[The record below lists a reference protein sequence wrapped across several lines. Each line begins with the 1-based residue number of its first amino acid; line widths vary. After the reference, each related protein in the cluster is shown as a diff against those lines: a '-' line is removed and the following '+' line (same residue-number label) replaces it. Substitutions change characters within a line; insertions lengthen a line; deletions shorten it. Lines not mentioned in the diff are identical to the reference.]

1 MLLEITSS
9 EVPGGVPELKAN
21 GEQGKDKTQQFLQ
34 CFLLLPMVTRATQSQ
49 FQSCPFPSVPITP
62 QQTIIL
68 SHTSSARCVSVGQS
82 CPSSSFLHVHLRSLP
97 SSSFKHM
104 QRSPW
109 EFPAHSVG
117 VYLHSGCDPKTRF
130 HGMQCDHPC
139 SVGIIRVRKKHKN
152 KQTWGSIKP
161 TMVLLLLPPLLCQP
175 VSQQTQCQLS
185 LYIVSPRNK
194 NMPAPS
200 LDNRCKA
207 GKVQ

>member
-1 MLLEITSS
+1 M
-9 EVPGGVPELKAN
+9 PGGVPELKAN

-117 VYLHSGCDPKTRF
+117 YICILDVILRRDFMG
-130 HGMQCDHPC
+130 C
-139 SVGIIRVRKKHKN
+139 SVIIPALLESLESERNTKINRHGKAENLPWCCCSFHPFSANQSASKHN
-152 KQTWGSIKP
+152 ANCLFI
-161 TMVLLLLPPLLCQP
+161 
-175 VSQQTQCQLS
+175 
-185 LYIVSPRNK
+185 
-194 NMPAPS
+194 
-200 LDNRCKA
+200 
-207 GKVQ
+207 